1 MESHPNEEGEEAETG
16 AAIPISEL
24 ERWLA
29 APRIEFDESI
39 AKSPDFLLKWW
50 KEHKVEWP
58 LLAAAARDLLS
69 VSGSEVDVE
78 RLFSG
83 CRDEFGI
90 RRHALKAD
98 TEDKIDQALI
108 KAAMEYDILPF
119 ANSIIWRPDH
129 IPGKLEDGENPPQP
143 LPPTEAPTVPPFP
156 QTSCIPSR

>member
-1 MESHPNEEGEEAETG
+1 MKKAREAETG

-50 KEHKVEWP
+50 KEHK
-58 LLAAAARDLLS
+58 
-69 VSGSEVDVE
+69 
-78 RLFSG
+78 
-83 CRDEFGI
+83 
-90 RRHALKAD
+90 
-98 TEDKIDQALI
+98 EDKIDQALI

-129 IPGKLEDGENPPQP
+129 IPGKLEDGMRESSSTSSSHRGSHRTPTPNLLHPKPISLRYQPP
-143 LPPTEAPTVPPFP
+143 V
-156 QTSCIPSR
+156 